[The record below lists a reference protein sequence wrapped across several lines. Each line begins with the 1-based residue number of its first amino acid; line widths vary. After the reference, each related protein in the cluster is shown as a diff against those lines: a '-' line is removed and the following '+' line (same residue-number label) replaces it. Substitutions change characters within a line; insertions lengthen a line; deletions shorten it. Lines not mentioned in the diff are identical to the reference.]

1 MSAVLDR
8 VIRGRTQL
16 EEVDPALRPL
26 LAAALDPEAERRP
39 HSDEVMRA
47 LELYAAHRP
56 VTEALTTHVPRP
68 HPEQGAPATR
78 VTPQVQQTRVQ
89 PVPPTP
95 QTRVA
100 PQQRPLAAPQSPYA
114 QSPPPA
120 GSPVA
125 YGGPQAPHGGPG
137 QDPFASP
144 SPYDPPDRFGQP
156 MRRPDP
162 RIGRPMRSGT
172 IATALVA
179 VVGLASV
186 VPLLAWGVLMIWSVL
201 ARTVDHSV
209 TSLVLRRH
217 EAGRRRSDVPL
228 AVIASPW
235 HLFVA
240 VLSTGLA
247 MLLPIAFAL
256 AATVITAGGLTA
268 MGVASLGVEH
278 PVPVAVGT
286 ALGTLMAWWGPGGLA
301 LRRGSR
307 TLVRTLLPSQIASQI
322 VATLLLVGG
331 VALLG
336 WMVLDGGEVSWW
348 PTTWTD
354 APFSDLIPQT
364 LRP

>member
-1 MSAVLDR
+1 
-8 VIRGRTQL
+8 
-16 EEVDPALRPL
+16 
-26 LAAALDPEAERRP
+26 
-39 HSDEVMRA
+39 
-47 LELYAAHRP
+47 
-56 VTEALTTHVPRP
+56 
-68 HPEQGAPATR
+68 
-78 VTPQVQQTRVQ
+78 
-89 PVPPTP
+89 
-95 QTRVA
+95 
-100 PQQRPLAAPQSPYA
+100 
-114 QSPPPA
+114 
-120 GSPVA
+120 
-125 YGGPQAPHGGPG
+125 
-137 QDPFASP
+137 
-144 SPYDPPDRFGQP
+144 

-172 IATALVA
+172 LATALVA
-179 VVGLASV
+179 VVGLAAV
-186 VPLLAWGVLMIWSVL
+186 VPLLAWGVLAIWSVL

-307 TLVRTLLPSQIASQI
+307 TLVRALLPSQIASQI

-331 VALLG
+331 GALLV
-336 WMVLDGGEVSWW
+336 WMVLDGGEISWW